1 MYDKNR
7 LPFFI
12 SSFFSSLYYIQP
24 NTFSFYLW
32 SRLLHSFA
40 LHKVTHSGLAHCT
53 VAEYSPSSLLKGL
66 LRSHLSHGRLCKHYV
81 TSSRP
86 TEKPHTDLVNN
97 NNAPLIPLPPIMHPP
112 PIIHPS
118 SNGSND
124 FVLLSNEQRTMPS
137 SSLTRVP
144 DNAYYT
150 PNDTPSRTP
159 SSTLTHHFDTF
170 ALVERLE
177 TEGGF
182 TRSQARFLMEIMQE
196 QIRAR

>member
-1 MYDKNR
+1 M
-7 LPFFI
+7 I
-12 SSFFSSLYYIQP
+12 SSSTLLRSTQG
-24 NTFSFYLW
+24 NSYL
-32 SRLLHSFA
+32 LVQCA
-40 LHKVTHSGLAHCT
+40 
-53 VAEYSPSSLLKGL
+53 VAEYLPSSLPKGL
-66 LRSHLSHGRLCKHYV
+66 LRSHPTHGRWCKYYV

-97 NNAPLIPLPPIMHPP
+97 NNASSIPLPPIMHPP

-124 FVLLSNEQRTMPS
+124 FILLSNEQRTMPS
-137 SSLTRVP
+137 SSMTFVAE
-144 DNAYYT
+144 NAYYT
-150 PNDTPSRTP
+150 HKDTPSLPVSRTP